1 MACECQFLW
10 GLSGI
15 FGRQL
20 CTVGLVFMP
29 KRDLGLKLIF
39 CLVTTY
45 FIQFFASATVNRDD
59 GDDGRAERHRR

>member
-1 MACECQFLW
+1 
-10 GLSGI
+10 
-15 FGRQL
+15 
-20 CTVGLVFMP
+20 MP

-59 GDDGRAERHRR
+59 EDDGRAERHRR

>member
-1 MACECQFLW
+1 MACECQFLSS
-10 GLSGI
+10 LSGI

-39 CLVTTY
+39 CLVTTLR
-45 FIQFFASATVNRDD
+45 FFASATVNSDD
-59 GDDGRAERHRR
+59 DDGRAKRPRR